1 MDLFKAVDRWA
12 PKEMERQG
20 LTPDGVVKR
29 SILGEEIV
37 KAIRFLEMSQKEFAS
52 VFVDCDILTNKEI
65 SFMMDSI
72 KEHYSGVGLE
82 SSLPLMHS
90 PRRTGLFVSSFNEFC
105 NSHMGMFIKPIFYF
119 AVRIKFVCKLGATT
133 NIYERKYRIQG
144 QFSKSQGKFSSHF
157 ASHILANSTNLLSWR

>member
-37 KAIRFLEMSQKEFAS
+37 KAIRFLVMSQKEFAS

-72 KEHYSGVGLE
+72 KEH
-82 SSLPLMHS
+82 
-90 PRRTGLFVSSFNEFC
+90 
-105 NSHMGMFIKPIFYF
+105 
-119 AVRIKFVCKLGATT
+119 
-133 NIYERKYRIQG
+133 
-144 QFSKSQGKFSSHF
+144 
-157 ASHILANSTNLLSWR
+157 

>member
-12 PKEMERQG
+12 PEEMDRQG

-37 KAIRFLEMSQKEFAS
+37 KAIRFLVMSQKEFAS

-65 SFMMDSI
+65 SFMM
-72 KEHYSGVGLE
+72 KHYSGVGLD

-90 PRRTGLFVSSFNEFC
+90 PRRTGLFVSSFNESC

-157 ASHILANSTNLLSWR
+157 ASHILGLSV